1 MSPEIMAVFTAA
13 GGAASGEMAGS
24 DPQIWPLLLKMIAA
38 LALVVGAMLLLS
50 AGLRRLRLGWGKGK
64 EESIVIKETR
74 PLGAKKMLCLVDV
87 RGREMLLGITAERIM
102 FLSHIDTPHSNPS
115 FDQVMDRQKDPGT

>member
-1 MSPEIMAVFTAA
+1 MSPEMSAVFAVA
-13 GGAASGEMAGS
+13 GGIASGEVAGS

-38 LALVVGAMLLLS
+38 LALVLGAMLLLS
-50 AGLRRLRLGWGKGK
+50 AGLRRLRLGRKKAG

-74 PLGAKKMLCLVDV
+74 ALGAKKMLCLVDV
-87 RGREMLLGITAERIM
+87 RGREMLLGITSERIM
-102 FLSHIDTPHSNPS
+102 FLSHIDTSDSNPS

>member
-1 MSPEIMAVFTAA
+1 MSPVMTAVFLSA
-13 GGAASGEMAGS
+13 GGIASGGVAGS

-50 AGLRRLRLGWGKGK
+50 AGLRRMRLGRGRGK

-87 RGREMLLGITAERIM
+87 RGREMLLGITGERIT
-102 FLSHIDTPHSNPS
+102 FLSHIDTSDSNPS